1 MNNIEIVILANS
13 VKHHQHCVAGKCT
26 ANGQWVRPVSNA
38 NGAEL
43 SHAQAQCQNP
53 HGTFNVKPLQKVI
66 MNFSAHAPLA
76 HQPENYVIDGSTW
89 RQNFRIAIEELSQYL
104 DQPNDIWGNA
114 DRVLHAS
121 ILSRQTVIGQSL
133 FLIAV
138 DNLNLY
144 KNQFDRRRASFS
156 YRGIDYDL
164 AVTDPNFDRIT
175 QNDEVLGGVICVS
188 LGEEYQGNCYK
199 LVATVF

>member
-1 MNNIEIVILANS
+1 VNNVEIVILANS

-26 ANGQWVRPVSNA
+26 ATGQWMRPVSNA

-66 MNFSAHAPLA
+66 MSFSAHAPLA
-76 HQPENYVIDGSTW
+76 HQPENYVIDGSMW
-89 RQNFRIAIEELSQYL
+89 RQNYRISDGELNQYL
-104 DQPNDIWGNA
+104 DQPDDIWGNA
-114 DRVLHAS
+114 DRVPHALIS
-121 ILSRQTVIGQSL
+121 SGQIVVGQSL
-133 FLIAV
+133 YLIAV
-138 DNLNLY
+138 ENLDLY
-144 KNQFDRRRASFS
+144 RNQYNRRRASFS
-156 YRGIDYDL
+156 YRGTNYDL

-175 QNDEVLGGVICVS
+175 QNNEAVRGILCVS
-188 LGEEYQGNCYK
+188 LGEEYQGDCFK